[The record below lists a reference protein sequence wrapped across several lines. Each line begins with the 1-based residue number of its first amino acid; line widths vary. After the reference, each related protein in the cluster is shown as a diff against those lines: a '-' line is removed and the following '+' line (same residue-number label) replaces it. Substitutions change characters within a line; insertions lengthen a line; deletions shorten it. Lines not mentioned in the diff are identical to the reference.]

1 LLIETA
7 KAGTGRVF
15 QSEIRNQQFPA
26 PLRPHSHVLEEV
38 ANEAVCGAYEILLAL
53 LGFPHFCP
61 ALALRLGDALTGIL
75 AQDAFT
81 SSASVGVTEGT

>member
-1 LLIETA
+1 M
-7 KAGTGRVF
+7 AGRFGWQDEIAGRY
-15 QSEIRNQQFPA
+15 A
-26 PLRPHSHVLEEV
+26 PLRPHSRVLEEV

-61 ALALRLGDALTGIL
+61 ALALRLGDSLTGIL

-81 SSASVGVTEGT
+81 SPASVGVTEGT